1 MILQWH
7 LSTLIDAKI
16 QTGAQRLY
24 RHLHIFPLLSLFTI
38 SCSSFLLLTLKET
51 ITNKDINW
59 PRYNYHTPHIPQL
72 DGRHSRRQLTG
83 KSPHKSDIKN
93 WQYRKCT
100 LRLYL
105 YKIFFLNS
113 ISFFC
118 CRDFIQKKKHKKKL
132 IDCVTRTI
140 PCKMI
145 TVYLQLGFIQS
156 TKKKVALGLG

>member
-38 SCSSFLLLTLKET
+38 SCSSFLLLTSKET

-59 PRYNYHTPHIPQL
+59 PWYTYHAPHTPQL
-72 DGRHSRRQLTG
+72 DGRYLWRQLTRNSLC
-83 KSPHKSDIKN
+83 KDDIRKLATSKMYFPSLFIKN
-93 WQYRKCT
+93 FFLEFY
-100 LRLYL
+100 
-105 YKIFFLNS
+105 IFFFAAEILYG
-113 ISFFC
+113 
-118 CRDFIQKKKHKKKL
+118 KKKHRKKL
-132 IDCVTRTI
+132 IDCITRTV

-145 TVYLQLGFIQS
+145 TVYLQLGFVQS
-156 TKKKVALGLG
+156 TKKKRLH